1 MRSLVAL
8 LLLAAAPARA
18 AVVAGVNVP
27 ESVVVDGMALK
38 LNGAGLRTKTVVFV
52 KVKVYVGA
60 LYLPEKMTDAAAI
73 VSLDQPKEVRMHFL
87 RNVDRS
93 SILNAFR
100 EGFEANSPDKVGS
113 LLPKLKLLE
122 GALPDEV
129 AEGQVLVVSY
139 APGRGSTV
147 GVDGGKTVTVEGK
160 DFAEA
165 LFRDWL
171 GPKPVDGGLEDLREA
186 MLGK

>member
-1 MRSLVAL
+1 MRSLAAFL
-8 LLLAAAPARA
+8 LLTALPARA
-18 AVVAGVNVP
+18 AVVAGVAVP
-27 ESVVVDGMALK
+27 ESVVVDGTALQ
-38 LNGAGLRTKTVVFV
+38 LNGAGLRNKAVLFIQ
-52 KVKVYVGA
+52 VKVYVGA
-60 LYLPEKMTDAAAI
+60 LYLPKKMNDAAAI
-73 VSLDQPKEVRMHFL
+73 VALDAPKAVRMHFL

-93 SILNAFR
+93 SIVAAFKD
-100 EGFEANSPDKVGS
+100 GFESNSPGEVEK

-139 APGRGSTV
+139 APGKGCTI

-165 LFRDWL
+165 LFKDWL
-171 GPKPVDGGLEDLREA
+171 GPKPVDGGLADLKQA